1 MCLDSIHFHW
11 GSTDEQGSEHFVD
24 GQQYPMELQFLHYNC
39 DREGGMDE
47 VEALYQTEDQLDT
60 AKALALDYHETGIVS
75 VLFEVSDDDNPAFD
89 AILSGMDRMKYPMAR
104 SVGEEENAQCQSQS
118 FRLEQPLNLQHLIPN
133 LDDKDSDNDSD
144 SDGGGYFSYEGS
156 LTTPPCTTNVRWY
169 ILKKLGCISQYQLN
183 QFRTLLGATENGEIF
198 PLINNFRPIQPIDDR
213 FPVYECGGGDSPT
226 SNGMIGSCGLSENG
240 DKAQVQDDR
249 TYSRNI
255 NYNAA
260 TAEDTSVMIAG
271 FNHIIAILA
280 AVVGILCFVLTV
292 GAFYFRGVLIRY
304 ERKLSDHIE
313 LELQSVLPYQESD
326 DSDSNFSAGPG
337 NDVETVPETVDS
349 LET

>member
-118 FRLEQPLNLQHLIPN
+118 FRLEQPLNLKHLIPN
-133 LDDKDSDNDSD
+133 LDGDDNDSD
-144 SDGGGYFSYEGS
+144 IDGGGYFSYEGS
-156 LTTPPCTTNVRWY
+156 LTTPPCTANVRWY
-169 ILKKLGCISQYQLN
+169 ILKKLGCLSHRQLN

-198 PLINNFRPIQPIDDR
+198 PLINNFRPLQPVDDR
-213 FPVYECGGGDSPT
+213 YPIYECGSGPLIS
-226 SNGMIGSCGLSENG
+226 SCGDVVDG
-240 DKAQVQDDR
+240 DKAEVQGDL

-260 TAEDTSVMIAG
+260 TAEGSNRSLMISG